1 MDRRRFLVADLF
13 CGAGGFSTSCQHALA
28 EIGIEMELVCVNHWG
43 RAIETHR
50 ANHPHARHY
59 CEDIAAVRPHIVVPE
74 GRLDVLTASPSCT
87 HHSVARGGKPTSDQ
101 QRADPWHIITWLT
114 ELDVTRLAIENVWE
128 FTSWGPVD
136 PETRR
141 PIRERKGEYF
151 DAWINVIRGLGY
163 EPEWRKV
170 NAADF
175 GEAQTRVRFLLMA
188 RKDGKRLVWP
198 VPTHAKR
205 TGEGSL
211 FADLKPWRP
220 AREII
225 DWSIKGKS
233 ILGRTIPLAPKTLAR
248 ILAGGLK
255 FGWPFPFI
263 RVILRAIDESLRYH
277 LKRNFDLRHEPGKK
291 GEAAAAKARDHAGAL
306 RHFRAHPLQFA
317 GGAAPVE
324 PMLVTLR
331 NNADGRSVNG
341 PTPALAANGQHIGL
355 AEPVF
360 INGRK
365 GNQAKPVSGDP
376 VPALDTKGGVWLAQP
391 MVLSQHGSGAAR
403 STEEPGPTITTGGAA
418 SEKRQGCARPMVVE
432 PVVLTVAHGNDK
444 RERDPNSGRAN
455 SPDVPLGTLHGDGVP
470 YGLAQPFM
478 LSRHADGAPRSTED
492 PGPTQVAKHSTCL
505 VTAYYGANESCKP
518 VDDPL
523 DTVPTKDRFGLV
535 VPVTHSQGGNAC
547 RSTDDPLN
555 TLTTAKGGEL
565 AVVVPLTHA
574 GGLDRVINPD
584 DTPLPTAT
592 GANRGE
598 LAFIAAQFGERE
610 GQTPR
615 VHDLG
620 QPSPSVTATGHM
632 NLVEAIG
639 DAQDDGCDVLFRM
652 FETHELAAAQGM
664 DGYIFTGTKT
674 EIVKQIGNG
683 VSEKKMRAHLLA
695 LCADA
700 APAPFQRAA
709 D

>member
-1 MDRRRFLVADLF
+1 MNFAAPIALPGEFPDRKFLVADLF
-13 CGAGGFSTSCQHALA
+13 CGAGGFSTSFQHALA
-28 EIGIEMELVCVNHWG
+28 QLGIEMELVCVNHWG

-59 CEDIAAVRPHIVVPE
+59 CEDIASVRPSIVVPE
-74 GRLDVLTASPSCT
+74 GRLDALTASPSCT

-114 ELDVTRLAIENVWE
+114 ELDVTRIAIENVWE

-141 PIRERKGEYF
+141 PIPERRGEYF
-151 DAWINVIRGLGY
+151 EAWINVIRSLGY
-163 EPEWRKV
+163 KPEWRKV

-188 RKDGKRLVWP
+188 RKDGKEIVWP
-198 VPTHAKR
+198 APTHAKVVAAQA
-205 TGEGSL
+205 SL
-211 FADLKPWRP
+211 LPDLKPWRP

-225 DWSIKGKS
+225 DWTLKGKS
-233 ILGRTIPLAPKTLAR
+233 ILGRPIPLAPKTLAR
-248 ILAGGLK
+248 ILAGALK
-255 FGWPFPFI
+255 FGWPMPFV

-277 LKRNFDLRHEPGKK
+277 IRRNFSLRHEPGKK
-291 GEAAAAKARDHAGAL
+291 GATAKAKARDYAGAL
-306 RHFRAHPLQFA
+306 RHFREHPLQF
-317 GGAAPVE
+317 GGRMPGAE

-331 NNADGRSVNG
+331 NNADGRPIGCPV
-341 PTPALAANGQHIGL
+341 PALAANGQHLAL

-365 GNQAKPVSGDP
+365 GNKAAPVSDAP
-376 VPALDTKGGVWLAQP
+376 IPALDTKGGVWLAEP

-403 STEEPGPTITTGGAA
+403 PVSAPGPTITTGGAA
-418 SEKRQGCARPMVVE
+418 SEKRQGCARPMLVE
-432 PVVLTVAHGNDK
+432 PVVIRTNMHGRK
-444 RERDPNSGRAN
+444 SPGARGAKDP
-455 SPDVPLGTLHGDGVP
+455 LMTITTDG
-470 YGLAQPFM
+470 GIGMAAPFM
-478 LSRHADGAPRSTED
+478 LSRHADGAPRSTEQ
-492 PGPTQVAKHSTCL
+492 PSPTQVAKHSTCL
-505 VTAYYGANESCKP
+505 VTAYYGANDGCKP

-523 DTVPTKDRFGLV
+523 DTVVSKDRFGLV
-535 VPVTHSQGGNAC
+535 VPVTH
-547 RSTDDPLN
+547 
-555 TLTTAKGGEL
+555 
-565 AVVVPLTHA
+565 A
-574 GGLDRVINPD
+574 GGSNRAINPD

-592 GANRGE
+592 AANRGE

-610 GQTPR
+610 GQAPR

-639 DAQDDGCDVLFRM
+639 EAAGDEGCDVLFRM
-652 FETHELAAAQGM
+652 FETHELAAAMGM
-664 DGYIFTGTKT
+664 DGYLFTGTKT

-700 APAPFQRAA
+700 APGAPFQQAA

>member
-1 MDRRRFLVADLF
+1 MKKKFLVADLF

-50 ANHPHARHY
+50 ANHPQARHY

-114 ELDVTRLAIENVWE
+114 ELDVTRIAIENVWE
-128 FTSWGPVD
+128 FTGWGPVD

-141 PIRERKGEYF
+141 PIREKKGEYF
-151 DAWINVIRGLGY
+151 NAWINVIRGLGY

-188 RKDGKRLVWP
+188 RKDGRRLVWP
-198 VPTHAKR
+198 APTHAKLV
-205 TGEGSL
+205 EGSL
-211 FADLKPWRP
+211 FTDLKPWRP

-233 ILGRTIPLAPKTLAR
+233 ILGRPIPLAPKTLAR

-277 LKRNFDLRHEPGKK
+277 IRRNFELRREPGKK
-291 GEAAAAKARDHAGAL
+291 GAAARAKARDYAGAL
-306 RHFRAHPLQFA
+306 RHFRTHPLQFA

-331 NNADGRSVNG
+331 NNADGRTVDG
-341 PTPALAANGQHIGL
+341 PTPTLAAGGQHLGL

-365 GNQAKPVSGDP
+365 GNQAKQVSDAP

-391 MVLSQHGSGAAR
+391 MVLLQHGSGAAR

-432 PVVLTVAHGNDK
+432 PVVVKQNFRRDVQSVNEPTPTVMTQP
-444 RERDPNSGRAN
+444 RI
-455 SPDVPLGTLHGDGVP
+455 
-470 YGLAQPFM
+470 GLAQPFM
-478 LSRHADGAPRSTED
+478 LSRHADGAPRSTEE

-505 VTAYYGANESCKP
+505 ITAYYGANESCKP

-565 AVVVPLTHA
+565 A
-574 GGLDRVINPD
+574 
-584 DTPLPTAT
+584 
-592 GANRGE
+592 
-598 LAFIAAQFGERE
+598 FIAAQFGERPPE
-610 GQTPR
+610 NGRRGQAPR

-639 DAQDDGCDVLFRM
+639 DGADDGCDVLFRM

-700 APAPFQRAA
+700 APGAAFKQAA